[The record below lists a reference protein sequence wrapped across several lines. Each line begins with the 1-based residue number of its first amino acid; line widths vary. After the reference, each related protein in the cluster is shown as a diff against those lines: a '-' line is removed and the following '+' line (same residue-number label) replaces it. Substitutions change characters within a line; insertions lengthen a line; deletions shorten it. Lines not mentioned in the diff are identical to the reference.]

1 MDLVLAAL
9 ILQQLRALRV
19 ALKQPAAGK
28 LRDHV
33 RYAHIDRRLVPA
45 ADIKKVLI
53 GPDDLRVRRA
63 KDRHR
68 QRKILQGIISC
79 RLRIIGDR
87 FDIPLERAALAR
99 AHDDRIDNEQ
109 QNDDALTDR
118 QPEPV
123 GEEKREHCKHDQKQ
137 QKHPRIR
144 HQRTLQLR
152 LIGYIAGFGIPHRH
166 TSLHPAGQN
175 LLPP

>member
-1 MDLVLAAL
+1 MNKQRNQSTTGRITQGAA
-9 ILQQLRALRV
+9 IAAVYV
-19 ALKQPAAGK
+19 ALTMIVAPIAFGPVQY
-28 LRDHV
+28 LR
-33 RYAHIDRRLVPA
+33 I
-45 ADIKKVLI
+45 
-53 GPDDLRVRRA
+53 RRA

-68 QRKILQGIISC
+68 QRKILQGIISR

-137 QKHPRIR
+137 QKHPRIG
-144 HQRTLQLR
+144 HQRTLQLGF
-152 LIGYIAGFGIPHRH
+152 IGYIADFGIPHRH
-166 TSLHPAGQN
+166 TSLHPVGQN

>member
-1 MDLVLAAL
+1 MDLVPAAL
-9 ILQQLRALRV
+9 ILQQLGALGV
-19 ALKQPAAGK
+19 SLEQPAAGK

-33 RYAHIDRRLVPA
+33 RDAHIDRRLVPA
-45 ADIKKVLI
+45 AEIEKVLI

-68 QRKILQGIISC
+68 QRKILQGIISR
-79 RLRIIGDR
+79 RLRIKGDR
-87 FDIPLERAALAR
+87 FDIALER
-99 AHDDRIDNEQ
+99 DDRIDNEQ

-137 QKHPRIR
+137 QKHPRVR

-152 LIGYIAGFGIPHRH
+152 LIGYIAGFGISHRH
-166 TSLHPAGQN
+166 TSLHPVGKTYCPHNNQ
-175 LLPP
+175 

>member
-1 MDLVLAAL
+1 
-9 ILQQLRALRV
+9 
-19 ALKQPAAGK
+19 
-28 LRDHV
+28 
-33 RYAHIDRRLVPA
+33 VPA
-45 ADIKKVLI
+45 AKIEKVLV
-53 GPDDLRVRRA
+53 GPDDLRIRRA

-68 QRKILQGIISC
+68 QRKILQGIISR

-137 QKHPRIR
+137 QKHP
-144 HQRTLQLR
+144 
-152 LIGYIAGFGIPHRH
+152 
-166 TSLHPAGQN
+166 
-175 LLPP
+175 